1 MIEVRVHPDPIDPA
15 AELARVEALGC
26 GGVASF
32 TGLVRGSDGV
42 SALHLDHYPGMTER
56 VLTELAEAAKAR
68 WSLDGVVIVHRVGAM
83 QPGERIVIVVAG
95 ARHRGPALEACAYLI
110 DRLKV
115 DAPFWKRESARAGD
129 RWVEARDSD
138 HAAAA
143 RH

>member
-1 MIEVRVHPDPIDPA
+1 MIEIRVHSDPIDPA

-32 TGLVRGSDGV
+32 TGLVRGTDGV

-56 VLTELAEAAKAR
+56 VLTELAETARAR
-68 WSLDGVVIVHRVGAM
+68 WSLDGVVIVHRVGTM
-83 QPGERIVIVVAG
+83 QPGERIVIVVTG
-95 ARHRGPALEACAYLI
+95 ARHRGPALEACAFLI

-115 DAPFWKRESARAGD
+115 DAPFWKRESAGEGD